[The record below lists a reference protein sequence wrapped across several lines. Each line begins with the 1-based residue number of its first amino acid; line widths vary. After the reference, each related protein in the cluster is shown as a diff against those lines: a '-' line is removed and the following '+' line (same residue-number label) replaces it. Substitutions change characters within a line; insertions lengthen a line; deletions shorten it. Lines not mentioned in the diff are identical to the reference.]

1 MAQAVS
7 GLQKAIYTGSVAS
20 PPGIVFA
27 ASADSGV
34 NAADMLKAAL
44 SANGGRGGGSP
55 RVAQGTMPDAEALQ
69 RILKALQ

>member
-1 MAQAVS
+1 MSALPKVVY
-7 GLQKAIYTGSVAS
+7 LGSVVA

-34 NAADMLKAAL
+34 NAGEALKTAL

-55 RVAQGTMPDAEALQ
+55 RVAQGTVPDAAALQ
-69 RILKALQ
+69 RVLAALGG